1 MNENTPLLQIR
12 RLSKSFG
19 GLKAVD
25 AVDLGVQPGEI
36 LSIIGPN
43 GSGKTTLF
51 NVISGIYLP
60 DEGEIL
66 LRSPDQPEINLVGLR
81 PHQVTAKGVGRTF
94 QNIRLFANMTV
105 LENVMVGMHCR
116 SSSGALG
123 AVLQAKSARREE
135 RRVVQESQRLLALFH
150 SQLIPVM
157 NQPAKA
163 LPFADRKRLEIIRAI
178 ASEPRLLLLDEPAAG
193 MNPHETRAFMD
204 DLKRLRDRGHTLMV
218 IEHDMMMVKGLSDR
232 VIAFDYGRKIAEGV
246 FEQVRRNEM
255 VIEAYLGRK
264 HGIA

>member
-1 MNENTPLLQIR
+1 
-12 RLSKSFG
+12 LSKSFG

-25 AVDLGVQPGEI
+25 QVDLEVQPGEI

-66 LRSPDQPEINLVGLR
+66 LRPPDRPETSLVGLK

-116 SSSGALG
+116 MSSGALG
-123 AVLQAKSARREE
+123 AILQTKPTRKEE
-135 RRVVQESQRLLALFH
+135 RRVVQESQRLLTLFH
-150 SQLIPVM
+150 SQLLPVM
-157 NQPAKA
+157 NRPAKA
-163 LPFADRKRLEIIRAI
+163 LPFADRKRLEIVRAI
-178 ASEPRLLLLDEPAAG
+178 ASKPSLLLLDEPAAG

-232 VIAFDYGRKIAEGV
+232 VIAFDYGRKIAEGS
-246 FEQVRRNEM
+246 FEQVRRNEL

-264 HGIA
+264 HDIA